1 MKPHP
6 TSLRVIFADSASNQE
21 RSPYPPPSRPS
32 PPAAATALDKSAPAA
47 GVIGARMIGCSMSKN
62 FVNRVLIITA
72 SSSCGEF
79 DSLFSLRGGLLGVTA
94 HKSAPMSSRTT
105 ARIRKPPRA
114 TSPRERASTDEP
126 QSSVASSVILAFN
139 NLDTGQPALANAY
152 QFSEFC
158 LVRTRYLRHQPQMD
172 GRN

>member
-32 PPAAATALDKSAPAA
+32 PPAAATAVAKSAPAA

-62 FVNRVLIITA
+62 FVNRVLIIRV

-94 HKSAPMSSRTT
+94 HKSARLCHPEQHRGYVSR
-105 ARIRKPPRA
+105 PRA
-114 TSPRERASTDEP
+114 TSPRERASTDDP

-139 NLDTGQPALANAY
+139 NLDTGQPALAMPTNSAN
-152 QFSEFC
+152 FVLSAPGIFATSH
-158 LVRTRYLRHQPQMD
+158 RWTD
-172 GRN
+172 